1 MDSAN
6 RNIPANGKNKEL
18 EVASLQS
25 IPSLE
30 IEGVKITE
38 DLLSEIARE
47 YQIDDVSLL
56 QEVLA
61 EITKEPVN
69 GNVLA
74 PPSILTQYSPA
85 DFQHVSIKA
94 VDGASLLYE
103 AGEPVLDQRE
113 LKALELIKN
122 VFDRFIGA
130 EESVMV
136 SDPDVRRKYLWDRFE
151 EITKLY
157 NIKINA
163 EQKYHIFYFIERDFL
178 KYGIIDVIMSDRHIE
193 DISCNGP
200 NLPIYIYHREYGS
213 VKTNI
218 KFEEQQLNEFILR
231 LSQLCGKHIS
241 ILNPIMDAALPD
253 GSRINMTL
261 GSEVT
266 KKGSSFTIRK
276 FKKVPISPVEL
287 MGFGS
292 VDSQLLSY
300 IWMMMDYSRS
310 LLVSGGTAS
319 GKTTFL
325 NAISMFI
332 RPQNK
337 IVSIED
343 TPEINLEHPNWLQT
357 VSRSGFGG
365 HSSGGGGGSPS
376 GMSSMPSGISHAS
389 SGSIG
394 LYDLLI
400 AALRQRPEYIIVGEV
415 RGSEAFTMFQ
425 AIAVGHACMGTIH
438 ARNMSELLGRVESV
452 PMNVPR
458 TLFSN
463 VDLVVFVSQV
473 KAGDKTIR
481 RVLEIIE
488 VLELDPNNKA
498 LITNPS
504 FRWDPKTDKFEAGR
518 FMLFDKI
525 AVEYGIDLKSLMDE
539 YSRRIKFLDWLKKND
554 IKSHIEVTRH
564 VVAYITG
571 QLGDRFLEE
580 KSG

>member
-1 MDSAN
+1 MDSVN
-6 RNIPANGKNKEL
+6 RGLPADGKNRGL
-18 EVASLQS
+18 GVSLS
-25 IPSLE
+25 PIPSLE
-30 IEGVKITE
+30 IEGLKITE
-38 DLLSEIARE
+38 GLLSSVAKDYMIE
-47 YQIDDVSLL
+47 DVSLL

-61 EITKEPVN
+61 EISKGQVN
-69 GNVLA
+69 GNVLGETRV
-74 PPSILTQYSPA
+74 LTEYHPA
-85 DFQHVSIKA
+85 DFQHVRVKA

-103 AGEPVLDQRE
+103 ASEPVLDQKE
-113 LKALELIKN
+113 LKALGLIKN

-136 SDPDVRRKYLWDRFE
+136 SDAAIRRKYLWERFE

-157 NIKINA
+157 NIRVSA
-163 EQKYHIFYFIERDFL
+163 EQRHHIFYFIERDFL

-193 DISCNGP
+193 DVSCNGP

-218 KFEEQQLNEFILR
+218 RFEEQQLNEFILR

-343 TPEINLEHPNWLQT
+343 TPEINLEHPNWLQS

-365 HSSGGGGGSPS
+365 QSGGGSPS

-394 LYDLLI
+394 LFDLLI

-415 RGSEAFTMFQ
+415 RGAEAFTMFQ

-473 KAGDKTIR
+473 KAGEKTIR

-525 AVEYGIDLKSLMDE
+525 AGEYGINLKSLMDE
-539 YSRRIKFLDWLKKND
+539 YNRRVKFLDWLKKNS
-554 IKSHIEVTRH
+554 IKTHIEVTRH
-564 VVAYITG
+564 VVAYTTG

>member
-1 MDSAN
+1 MDSVN
-6 RNIPANGKNKEL
+6 RDLPANGKNTGL
-18 EVASLQS
+18 GVSLS
-25 IPSLE
+25 PVPSLE
-30 IEGVKITE
+30 IEGLKISE
-38 DLLSEIARE
+38 ELLSEVARD
-47 YQIDDVSLL
+47 YMIDDVSLL

-61 EITKEPVN
+61 EISKGGVN
-69 GNVLA
+69 GNVLGETRV
-74 PPSILTQYSPA
+74 LTQYHPA
-85 DFQHVSIKA
+85 DFQNVRVKA

-103 AGEPVLDQRE
+103 ASEPVLDQKE
-113 LKALELIKN
+113 LKALGLIKN

-136 SDPDVRRKYLWDRFE
+136 SDAAVRRKYLWERFE

-157 NIKINA
+157 NIKVSP
-163 EQKYHIFYFIERDFL
+163 EQKHHIFYFIERDFL

-193 DISCNGP
+193 DVSCNGP

-218 KFEEQQLNEFILR
+218 RFEEQQLNEFILR

-343 TPEINLEHPNWLQT
+343 TPEINLEHPNWLQS

-365 HSSGGGGGSPS
+365 QSGGGSPS

-394 LYDLLI
+394 LFDLLI

-415 RGSEAFTMFQ
+415 RGAEAFTMFQ

-473 KAGDKTIR
+473 KAGEKTIR

-525 AVEYGIDLKSLMDE
+525 AGEYGINLKSLIDE
-539 YSRRIKFLDWLKKND
+539 YNRRVRFLDWLKKNS
-554 IKSHIEVTRH
+554 IKTHIEVTRH
-564 VVAYITG
+564 IVAYTTG

-580 KSG
+580 KNV